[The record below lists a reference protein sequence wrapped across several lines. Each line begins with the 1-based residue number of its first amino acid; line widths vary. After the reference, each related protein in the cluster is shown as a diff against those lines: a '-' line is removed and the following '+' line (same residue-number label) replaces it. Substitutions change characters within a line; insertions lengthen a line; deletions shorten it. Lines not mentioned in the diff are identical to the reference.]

1 MIILYIL
8 LFVFCLSTLIM
19 IHEAG
24 HLAAAKIF
32 NVYCFDYS
40 IGFGPALLHVKRK
53 RGETYFSIRAI
64 PFGGFVSMFGEAQ
77 KDELPDGIESV
88 ITGGDCYW
96 YFSKNRARCD
106 C

>member
-64 PFGGFVSMFGEAQ
+64 PFVGFVSMYGEDQ
-77 KDELPDGIESV
+77 KDELPAGEALLHLCRHRYPPQVDARR
-88 ITGGDCYW
+88 
-96 YFSKNRARCD
+96 RA
-106 C
+106 